1 MPLPQ
6 WLKNAFAVDHGPID
20 PTPEQAALV
29 ERLAR
34 EVVRRGAREVVRRGM
49 TVPALA
55 FLEMSQPLN
64 YVTAQA
70 IHFFTPMIGAVAN
83 TDAHRQFADLLEHR
97 GSIEYICQAIERA
110 SQQSPKR

>member
-6 WLKNAFAVDHGPID
+6 WLKNAFAVDHGPIE

-29 ERLAR
+29 ERLAH
-34 EVVRRGAREVVRRGM
+34 EVVRRGM

-55 FLEMSQPLN
+55 FLEMSQPLS

-83 TDAHRQFADLLEHR
+83 TDAHRQLADLIEHR
-97 GSIEYICQAIERA
+97 GSIEYICQAIERV
-110 SQQSPKR
+110 SQQAPKS

>member
-34 EVVRRGAREVVRRGM
+34 VVVRRGM

-110 SQQSPKR
+110 SQQSPTR